1 MKLVEIDAPQYQEM
15 VNILVKNPTEFLL
28 SPHCRQF
35 LAMSN
40 FHKRGGKVSV
50 HTASGGDVMPGTVEH
65 NRIQIDE
72 GTYSSYLRTARLIGP
87 ICALDHIFHAP
98 ERFKVLSIGPR
109 TEMELYHLVG
119 CGFLPQNISAID
131 LISPSPW
138 IDVGDMHAMPY
149 ADQSFDICIS
159 SWVLAY
165 SRAPQKAVDEMMRVT
180 KSGGIVAIGCTYE
193 PNWRSVEYKSDDRKI
208 VGSMFRH
215 VSEIAALIGPR
226 LEAIH
231 FQTEP
236 PTDEKGSVMLIA
248 RIRH

>member
-1 MKLVEIDAPQYQEM
+1 MKLVEVDGPQYQEM

-28 SPHCRQF
+28 SPRCRQF

-40 FHKRGGKVSV
+40 FHKRGGKVSIYD
-50 HTASGGDVMPGTVEH
+50 APAGGVMPGTVQH

-72 GTYSSYLRTARLIGP
+72 GTYASYLRTARLIGP
-87 ICALDHIFHAP
+87 IYALDHIFHTP

-119 CGFLPQNISAID
+119 CGFLAQNISAID

-138 IDVGDMHAMPY
+138 IDAGDMHAMPY
-149 ADQSFDICIS
+149 ADQSFDISIS

-165 SRAPQKAVDEMMRVT
+165 SRTPQKAVDEMLRVT
-180 KSGGIVAIGCTYE
+180 RSGGIVAIGCTYE
-193 PNWRSVEYKSDDRKI
+193 PDWRSVEYKSDDRKI

-215 VSEIAALIGPR
+215 VSELTALIGSR
-226 LEAIH
+226 LDTIH
-231 FQTEP
+231 FQAEP
-236 PTDEKGSVMLIA
+236 PAEVKGSVMLVA